1 MAKKK
6 AIPPHFSSLSLKK
19 FRGFQ
24 SAKDIELR
32 PLTFLVDPVD
42 DQAVVQVNTSLM
54 SGSAVKSRPIRGM
67 VFG

>member
-6 AIPPHFSSLSLKK
+6 AIPPHFSSLSLKN

-32 PLTFLVDPVD
+32 PLTFLVGPVD
-42 DQAVVQVNTSLM
+42 ANNCAELRKLRLHNS
-54 SGSAVKSRPIRGM
+54 SPKW
-67 VFG
+67 